1 MKSKNHPPKPKRR
14 TIETEVAFVDYTFD
28 VMDWYSPD
36 EACDNLR
43 ALFKAKLV
51 NYKPTTESS
60 KLKLHIH
67 TYHDSEPSISIIE
80 VRPQTD
86 EEYQKDL
93 DLWKAEKKKITD
105 KEYQQYLELKRK
117 FENA

>member
-14 TIETEVAFVDYTFD
+14 TIETEVASADYVFD
-28 VMDWYSPD
+28 VVDGYSPE
-36 EACDNLR
+36 EACNNLR
-43 ALFKAKLV
+43 ELFKSKLV

-60 KLKLHIH
+60 ELKFRIRA
-67 TYHDSEPSISIIE
+67 YYDSDPLISIIE

-93 DLWKAEKKKITD
+93 DEWKTTKKKITD
-105 KEYQQYLELKRK
+105 KEYQQYLDLKRK